1 MKEALGGKKI
11 FQILTCFLKYSLL
24 AVLLGEYTFTI
35 VLLLITCT
43 FSDGCGLYC
52 VCSERGTFLMHETN
66 NSHEFLLGF
75 SWILIRGFSKKTSL
89 SKVRVEY
96 TLKLD
101 RWLWEKS

>member
-1 MKEALGGKKI
+1 M
-11 FQILTCFLKYSLL
+11 
-24 AVLLGEYTFTI
+24 LLGEYTFTI

-52 VCSERGTFLMHETN
+52 VCSERGTFLMHGTN

-75 SWILIRGFSKKTSL
+75 SWILMRGFSKKNFR

-96 TLKLD
+96 MLEL
-101 RWLWEKS
+101 